1 MRETIPDLTFLISDK
16 NLWEKDIFQKV
27 EQCIR
32 AFKENNTDESTESCF
47 TRFCLDF
54 DSAKYDFINKIREI
68 NLIINC
74 RTIANSNSNFGGQQC
89 AEFMQNIENACIN
102 YLNSTIYSNNQSEI
116 SLVNVIRG
124 IKNMAASS
132 AAKAWELENKAR
144 EEYASTGKDITL
156 DIIKQ
161 TIYYTTEEDTKSNI
175 YTNGNNTA
183 YSIYTAEDIQR

>member
-1 MRETIPDLTFLISDK
+1 MRETIPDLTFLLSNK

-32 AFKENNTDESTESCF
+32 AFKENKTDESTEPCF

-68 NLIINC
+68 KLIIKC
-74 RTIANSNSNFGGQQC
+74 RTKADSNSKFGGQQC

-102 YLNSTIYSNNQSEI
+102 YLNSTIYSNNRSEI

-124 IKNMAASS
+124 IKNMATSS
-132 AAKAWELENKAR
+132 AAKAWEFENEAR
-144 EEYASTGKDITL
+144 DKYASTGKDITL

-161 TIYYTTEEDTKSNI
+161 TIYTTEEDTKSNM
-175 YTNGNNTA
+175 YTDGNNTA